1 MERKMK
7 AAVLHGINDLR
18 VEDVPVPVLGERDVL
33 VKVSACGVCG
43 SDIPR
48 ILTQGTYHFP
58 TICGHEFGGEVVE
71 LGSQADRS
79 LLHKKVAVI
88 PLNPSSFNHLTP
100 AAIGHIVKLA
110 VYR

>member
-43 SDIPR
+43 SDIP
-48 ILTQGTYHFP
+48 L
-58 TICGHEFGGEVVE
+58 
-71 LGSQADRS
+71 
-79 LLHKKVAVI
+79 
-88 PLNPSSFNHLTP
+88 SS
-100 AAIGHIVKLA
+100 LA
-110 VYR
+110 VRQIAVSCIKKWQLSR